1 MVPSV
6 MYNKLKVELG
16 EMIKVYGVKNSASSS
31 SLSLRL
37 LNLKISRVQGKI
49 TLMIIKIIICILV
62 LE

>member
-16 EMIKVYGVKNSASSS
+16 EMIKVYGVKNSVSSP

-37 LNLKISRVQGKI
+37 LNLKINRVQGKI